1 MIRFAEGGLM
11 TQPTWFEGAEES
23 LIPQDSIDQE
33 RLAQFLLLLESLEK
47 ISAELDFDKLFEY
60 NNSAD

>member
-1 MIRFAEGGLM
+1 M
-11 TQPTWFEGAEES
+11 TQPNWFEGAEES